1 MILKKIINVY
11 RLEVFIHQIY
21 IYIDNIIH
29 AIMKI
34 ANIILTIL
42 FILFAVVQLNDPD
55 PWIWVI
61 LYLYVALMAG
71 LAIFDR
77 HINNALWF
85 GIAFCLFKLIRLLPD
100 FMNWVQQGMPSIV
113 ETMKAEVPHVELT
126 REFLGLAICIA
137 VLIFIKNQAKQNP

>member
-1 MILKKIINVY
+1 
-11 RLEVFIHQIY
+11 
-21 IYIDNIIH
+21 
-29 AIMKI
+29 MKI